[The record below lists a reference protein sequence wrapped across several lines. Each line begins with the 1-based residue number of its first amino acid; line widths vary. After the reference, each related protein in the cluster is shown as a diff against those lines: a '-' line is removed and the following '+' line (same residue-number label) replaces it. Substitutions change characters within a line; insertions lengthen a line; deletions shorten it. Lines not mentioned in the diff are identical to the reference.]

1 VKIVVDTNIVFSAI
15 LNTNSRIAQILIYQ
29 NPKFQFYSC
38 DYLQAEI
45 LRHREKLLQLTR
57 LTADELAEL
66 ESFITHNIT
75 FINEHLLPQQLVD
88 ETQIQLQNIDP
99 FDVPFVALAKHLNA
113 KLWTGDKKLY
123 NPLKEQNFQNIIST
137 PEMAVLIED
146 FGW

>member
-1 VKIVVDTNIVFSAI
+1 MKIVVDTNIVFSAI

-38 DYLQAEI
+38 DYLQTEI
-45 LRHREKLLQLTR
+45 LRHRDKLLKLTR
-57 LTADELAEL
+57 LSADELTEL

-75 FINEHLLPQQLVD
+75 FINEHLLPEQLIE

-137 PEMAVLIED
+137 LEMSVLIEG
-146 FGW
+146 FEE

>member
-1 VKIVVDTNIVFSAI
+1 MKIVVDTNIVFSAI

-38 DYLQAEI
+38 DYLQTEI
-45 LRHREKLLQLTR
+45 LRHHDKLVKLTQLT
-57 LTADELAEL
+57 TNELAEL

-75 FINEHLLPQQLVD
+75 FINEHLLPSKLVE
-88 ETQIQLQNIDP
+88 ETQIQLQHIDP

-123 NPLKEQNFQNIIST
+123 NPLKEQKFQNIIST
-137 PEMAVLIED
+137 QQMNLLID
-146 FGW
+146 GF

>member
-15 LNTNSRIAQILIYQ
+15 LNTNSRIAQVLIYQ

-38 DYLQAEI
+38 DYLQTEI
-45 LRHREKLLQLTR
+45 LRHRDKLLKLTR
-57 LTADELAEL
+57 LSADELTEL

-75 FINEHLLPQQLVD
+75 FINEHLLPEQLVE

-137 PEMAVLIED
+137 LEMAVLIDGFED
-146 FGW
+146 